1 MKPSALLD
9 ILSEYEK
16 QNIADITCGKAYLR
30 IHHFSETEVRFLISK
45 SSVFFSSEPMVLR
58 LDLPCVIIGDIHGSL
73 IDLLRIV
80 QRNGRPA
87 SDNKYLFL
95 GDIVDNGPFSLD
107 TLAFVLMLKVS
118 FPESVFLIRGD
129 HEFAETKCTTNSF
142 DQSVKQ
148 AYQDSDL
155 LSVFHMMFQK
165 LPLAAVLDGAVFCV
179 HGGIG
184 PSLKHLDNLA
194 YLAKPV
200 KSDENS
206 VIEEI
211 LWSDP
216 MNSLTNFSVNRTR
229 GHGSCF
235 NNAALTHFLKEN
247 NLEMLVRGH
256 EVRTGGVGIEFDGKL
271 VTVFSAS
278 NYLGHGNQS
287 GVFYMRSR
295 SEYETRRYEPLAGR
309 IKVELITTT
318 HSQLA
323 RRQTPKTMSTNDL
336 RKCSRYSG
344 CLLTKLALKAPVK
357 KTSDSKLLC

>member
-1 MKPSALLD
+1 MKVNFPAHVTLLRGNHEFPQVNKAYGFYENIIETYGNESLWNEYNESFRYLPICC
-9 ILSEYEK
+9 ILSHTY
-16 QNIADITCGKAYLR
+16 
-30 IHHFSETEVRFLISK
+30 
-45 SSVFFSSEPMVLR
+45 
-58 LDLPCVIIGDIHGSL
+58 
-73 IDLLRIV
+73 
-80 QRNGRPA
+80 
-87 SDNKYLFL
+87 
-95 GDIVDNGPFSLD
+95 
-107 TLAFVLMLKVS
+107 
-118 FPESVFLIRGD
+118 
-129 HEFAETKCTTNSF
+129 
-142 DQSVKQ
+142 
-148 AYQDSDL
+148 
-155 LSVFHMMFQK
+155 
-165 LPLAAVLDGAVFCV
+165 FCV

-194 YLAKPV
+194 CLAKPV